1 MIHDRT
7 KSLRLVLSIAER
19 AESEA
24 AAVLQQQRSQLQSQ
38 AAQLQQIASYNQE
51 YSCQINQLGTVNV
64 EQMIGQ
70 RNFMAQLSQMIQ
82 SQSET
87 VDILRQQTA
96 KAEQQWHQQYQRKQ
110 KLSELIERLEQEQN
124 LYEQQR
130 LQKELDE
137 ISRNLYGQTSAL
149 H

>member
-1 MIHDRT
+1 MIQERT
-7 KSLRLVLSIAER
+7 KSLRLVLNMAER

-24 AAVLQQQRSQLQSQ
+24 ATRLQQQRLQLESQRD
-38 AAQLQQIASYNQE
+38 QLQQIASYNDE
-51 YSCQINQLGTVNV
+51 YSAQINHLGAVSV

-70 RNFMAQLSQMIQ
+70 RNFMSQLAQMMQ

-87 VDILRQQTA
+87 VDILQQQTA

-110 KLSELIERLEQEQN
+110 KLGELIERLEKEQN
-124 LYEQQR
+124 QLEQQR

-137 ISRNLYGQTSAL
+137 ISRNLYGQAMAL